1 MWPKHYNLFL
11 FSPILFEI
19 KVFTSDSNS
28 ITFICIGSS
37 AEFSTDYPHCYPQI
51 PVGISRFDFMFALT
65 NKPDMGARLYKDII
79 ALSTEAERGTNTM
92 AVIQHLAGVLV
103 ETYMVFEK
111 SDEAMLAGLSKLAHL
126 LEVEPV
132 AGDLDVNALPPAHII
147 DFETERGR
155 QAARQLFEDWLDC
168 AYEFHELIL
177 TIIHNIIVSWEGDG
191 QPREETLRLIA
202 ECAMRAMAFEIAAQE
217 LCDVVIEEKV
227 AGEGWG
233 LQECIAS
240 LAAVAGRRLAISLK
254 AEFCEIFTGSDVP
267 ENLDRI
273 VYVMTQEAVR
283 LGVPAGSDWR
293 FGLAAN
299 DTPVNAPIDLI
310 FGIEPYCQAFFEALR
325 IDCDYFQSICCAKA
339 AGRMVAVAAGGE
351 IPEIEPAIAKPLAMA
366 AMSETYKSVCM
377 TYDVA
382 TY

>member
-1 MWPKHYNLFL
+1 
-11 FSPILFEI
+11 
-19 KVFTSDSNS
+19 
-28 ITFICIGSS
+28 
-37 AEFSTDYPHCYPQI
+37 
-51 PVGISRFDFMFALT
+51 
-65 NKPDMGARLYKDII
+65 MGARLYRDII
-79 ALSTEAERGTNTM
+79 ALASDPSRGTDTM
-92 AVIQHLAGVLV
+92 MVIQHMAGVLV
-103 ETYMVFEK
+103 ETYLVFEK
-111 SDEAMLAGLSKLAHL
+111 PDESMMGGFTKLSHL
-126 LEVEPV
+126 LGVEPF
-132 AGDLDVNALPPAHII
+132 AGDLDITALPPANTI

-155 QAARQLFEDWLDC
+155 QAARTLFEDWLDC
-168 AYEFHELIL
+168 AYEFHDLIL
-177 TIIHNIIVSWEGDG
+177 TIIHNIIVSWEDDG
-191 QPREETLRLIA
+191 QPRDETLRLLA
-202 ECAMRAMAFEIAAQE
+202 ECTMRAMVFEIAAQE

-240 LAAVAGRRLAISLK
+240 LAAVAGRRLAISVQ
-254 AEFCEIFTGSDVP
+254 AEFCEIFTGSEVP

-310 FGIEPYCQAFFEALR
+310 FGIEPYCTQFFDALK
-325 IDCDYFQSICCAKA
+325 IDDEYFQAICCAKA

-351 IPEIEPAIAKPLAMA
+351 IPEIEPAIAKPLAMS

-377 TYDVA
+377 MHDTA
-382 TY
+382 LSN

>member
-1 MWPKHYNLFL
+1 
-11 FSPILFEI
+11 
-19 KVFTSDSNS
+19 
-28 ITFICIGSS
+28 
-37 AEFSTDYPHCYPQI
+37 
-51 PVGISRFDFMFALT
+51 MFAVT
-65 NKPDMGARLYKDII
+65 NKPEMGARLYKEII
-79 ALSTEAERGTNTM
+79 ALASDAERGTDSM
-92 AVIQHLAGVLV
+92 AVIQHMAGVLV
-103 ETYMVFEK
+103 ETYLVFEK
-111 SDEAMLAGLSKLAHL
+111 PDESMLAGLAKLSDL
-126 LEVEPV
+126 LGAEPLS
-132 AGDLDVNALPPAHII
+132 GDLDINALPPANII

-155 QAARQLFEDWLDC
+155 QAARLLFEDWLDC
-168 AYEFHELIL
+168 AYEFHDLIL
-177 TIIHNIIVSWEGDG
+177 TIIHNIIVSWEEVG
-191 QPREETLRLIA
+191 QSREETLRLLA
-202 ECAMRAMAFEIAAQE
+202 ECAMRAMVFEIAAQE

-240 LAAVAGRRLAISLK
+240 LSAVSGRRLALSLN
-254 AEFCEIFTGSDVP
+254 AEYCELFSGSEVP
-267 ENLDRI
+267 EKLDRI

-299 DTPVNAPIDLI
+299 DVPVNAPIDLI
-310 FGIEPYCQAFFEALR
+310 FGIEPYCKVFFEALKV
-325 IDCDYFQSICCAKA
+325 DDNFFQAICCAKA